1 MSRLNTTSWLY
12 LIALFPGYICVGWL
26 LSDCKVPWLT
36 WVGTQA
42 VTMHLALVGF
52 DAVAIAIAW
61 IVGLV
66 WAGVF
71 SYAWPHSIH
80 WSGVSVWAETLAVAW
95 LLALM
100 LILTLAQAQK
110 AIASVGLSK
119 MKAFWL
125 LATITSVG
133 LGIGRL
139 SAFIDN

>member
-12 LIALFPGYICVGWL
+12 LTVLLLGYIGVGWL

-80 WSGVSVWAETLAVAW
+80 WSGVSVWCITLAVIW
-95 LLALM
+95 FLALM
-100 LILTLAQAQK
+100 LILTLAQAQT
-110 AIASVGLSK
+110 IASVALSK
-119 MKAFWL
+119 TKAFWL
-125 LATITSVG
+125 LFIVTSVG
-133 LGIGRL
+133 LGLGRIV
-139 SAFIDN
+139 SI

>member
-1 MSRLNTTSWLY
+1 MSRLNTISWLY
-12 LIALFPGYICVGWL
+12 LTALLLGYIWVGWL
-26 LSDCKVPWLT
+26 LSECKVPWLT

-71 SYAWPHSIH
+71 SYAWPQSIH
-80 WSGVSVWAETLAVAW
+80 WSGVKVWCITLAVAW
-95 LLALM
+95 FLALM
-100 LILTLAQAQK
+100 LILILAQAQR

-119 MKAFWL
+119 TKAFWL
-125 LATITSVG
+125 LSIVTSVG
-133 LGIGRL
+133 LGLGRIA
-139 SAFIDN
+139 SI

>member
-1 MSRLNTTSWLY
+1 MSRLNTISWLY
-12 LIALFPGYICVGWL
+12 LTALLLGYVCVGWL

-71 SYAWPHSIH
+71 SYAWPQSIH
-80 WSGVSVWAETLAVAW
+80 WSGVTVWCITLAVSW
-95 LLALM
+95 FLALV
-100 LILTLAQAQK
+100 LILTLAQAQR

-119 MKAFWL
+119 TKAFWL
-125 LATITSVG
+125 LFIITLVG
-133 LGIGRL
+133 LGLGRIV
-139 SAFIDN
+139 AI

>member
-1 MSRLNTTSWLY
+1 MSRLNTTSRLY
-12 LIALFPGYICVGWL
+12 LTALFLGYVCVGWL

-71 SYAWPHSIH
+71 SYAWPQSIH
-80 WSGVSVWAETLAVAW
+80 WSGVSVWCITLAVTW
-95 LLALM
+95 FLGLI
-100 LILTLAQAQK
+100 LILTLAQAQT
-110 AIASVGLSK
+110 IASVALSK
-119 MKAFWL
+119 TKAFWL
-125 LATITSVG
+125 LSIVTSVG
-133 LGIGRL
+133 LGLGRIA
-139 SAFIDN
+139 SI